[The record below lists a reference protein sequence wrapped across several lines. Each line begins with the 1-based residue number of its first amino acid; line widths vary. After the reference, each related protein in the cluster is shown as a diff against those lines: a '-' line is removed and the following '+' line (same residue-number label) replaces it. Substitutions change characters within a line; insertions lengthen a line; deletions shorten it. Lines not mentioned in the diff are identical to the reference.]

1 MRINSYPASGELFLL
16 ILPNPEVRVSFQ
28 MFHTVIPF
36 PRSSNPDGWKQQI
49 ALFFRSL
56 NCARVRLM

>member
-16 ILPNPEVRVSFQ
+16 ILPNPEARVSFQ

-56 NCARVRLM
+56 NCARVGLM